1 MPAALRSDGAAWA
14 FLENAGG
21 SRVPD
26 CVADAAAAYF
36 RDRYVQARKALMP
49 RRAPLARDTANAS
62 NQSKRPQL
70 GAGYEAADCADATVA
85 AARRVA
91 HALCA
96 EDASAGFAAL
106 GASTSAML
114 AALAAAWAPQLGPG
128 DVVIV
133 SSAGHESNITPWV
146 RCAKLSGAR
155 LAWWHPAG
163 DHGEDTCPLPALH
176 ALLAEAAALGERVR
190 VVAFPHVSNLLGGVT
205 DVAAIAKAVKEAGA
219 ASVCDGV
226 AFAPHAAVDAP
237 GCGLS
242 FYAFSFYKTYG
253 PHLAVLYGTHG
264 AWGALREGRAM
275 PNHAFITA
283 APAGATP
290 AYAFELGGPSH
301 EACAAL
307 AGLRP
312 YLLALAADAGAGLRP
327 DDVARAKT
335 LLGDAPRAVP
345 ADDDVAA
352 ERRCIRA
359 AFAAMAAL
367 ERGADGAATPLREFL
382 EKAHAD
388 GRLRLL
394 GPRNAPQCRVPTFSF
409 VPIATTPAAVVAA
422 CHAAKVACR
431 NGHMYAPRLLRSLG
445 IATDAAGIGADGDA
459 DGAPPPPSAVSGEAS
474 STVGAAMG
482 AACGGVVRVSAV
494 HYNTRDEALRC
505 IAAIDAALGC

>member
-1 MPAALRSDGAAWA
+1 M
-14 FLENAGG
+14 
-21 SRVPD
+21 
-26 CVADAAAAYF
+26 
-36 RDRYVQARKALMP
+36 
-49 RRAPLARDTANAS
+49 
-62 NQSKRPQL
+62 
-70 GAGYEAADCADATVA
+70 
-85 AARRVA
+85 A

-114 AALAAAWAPQLGPG
+114 AALASAWAPQLGPG
-128 DVVIV
+128 DVIIV

-146 RCAKLSGAR
+146 RCATQSGAR

-163 DHGEDTCPLPALH
+163 EHGEDTCPLPAL
-176 ALLAEAAALGERVR
+176 ATLLAEAASRGERVR
-190 VVAFPHVSNLLGGVT
+190 VSAFPHVSNLLGGVT
-205 DVAAIAKAVKEAGA
+205 DVKAIATAASAAGA
-219 ASVCDGV
+219 ATVCDGV

-237 GCGLS
+237 GWGLS

-264 AWGALREGRAM
+264 AWTALREGRAM

-283 APAGATP
+283 APPGATP

-312 YLLALAADAGAGLRP
+312 YLLALAADAAAGLLQP
-327 DDVARAKT
+327 GDVARAQT
-335 LLGDAPRAVP
+335 LLGDAPRAVT

-394 GPRNAPQCRVPTFSF
+394 GPRSAAHRVPTFSF
-409 VPIATTPAAVVAA
+409 VPTAVTPAAVVAA

-431 NGHMYAPRLLRSLG
+431 NGHMYAPRLLRRLG

-459 DGAPPPPSAVSGEAS
+459 DGAPPPPSAASGEAAS
-474 STVGAAMG
+474 AVGAAMG

-505 IAAIDAALGC
+505 IAAIDAALGRV